1 MLAQYT
7 YAFFLKLNAYKR
19 LSKMKKT
26 LTLLMLL
33 LLLSGVESMAQ
44 NENPN
49 ALQLSWGV
57 GNLVRQDLT
66 FNSIVHRS
74 TSPLNVALT
83 YSRSQKWEQRAFV
96 KFGQYSSMVGEPFDY
111 YWDTPDEPSSRY
123 PHSFTMLDVNY
134 SLGKSLIDNGKWK
147 LIVGGKAKNDLHISY
162 NNFAA
167 FGHFG
172 YYLSFGLD
180 AWVNL
185 QFQPG
190 EKHAF
195 QSNLSLPLAS
205 YISRSPYTSQ
215 NDEYFE
221 DNIAHNDLKALLNF
235 MKRGSIQSWGQS
247 QTVDFD
253 LSYFYQLSKKWEI
266 GGSYYLSMNF
276 NQTPT
281 HYASIE
287 QVLSLSGKFNF

>member
-1 MLAQYT
+1 
-7 YAFFLKLNAYKR
+7 
-19 LSKMKKT
+19 MKKI
-26 LTLLMLL
+26 LYVCLLAFLIC
-33 LLLSGVESMAQ
+33 GGNIQAQ
-44 NENPN
+44 NENPRS
-49 ALQLSWGV
+49 LQLSWGV

-66 FNSIVHRS
+66 FSSIVLRS

-83 YSRSQKWEQRAFV
+83 YSRSQKWEQRVFV
-96 KFGQYSSMVGEPFDY
+96 KFGQYSAMVGEPFDY

-147 LIVGGKAKNDLHISY
+147 LIVGGKVKNDLHISY

-185 QFQPG
+185 HYQPG
-190 EKHAF
+190 EKHHF

-215 NDEYFE
+215 NDKYFE
-221 DNIAHNDLKALLNF
+221 DNYDHSDIKALLNF
-235 MKRGSIQSWGQS
+235 MKRGSIHSWGQS

-253 LSYFYQLSKKWEI
+253 LSYFYQLTEKWEI
-266 GGSYYLSMNF
+266 GGNYYLSMNF

-281 HYASIE
+281 NYASIE